1 MKLFQIITTDSL
13 VLNIQAS
20 SMRSLREYLNKEG
33 IKPIIITVIG

>member
-1 MKLFQIITTDSL
+1 MKLFQVITTDSL

-20 SMRSLREYLNKEG
+20 SIRSLREYLNEEN